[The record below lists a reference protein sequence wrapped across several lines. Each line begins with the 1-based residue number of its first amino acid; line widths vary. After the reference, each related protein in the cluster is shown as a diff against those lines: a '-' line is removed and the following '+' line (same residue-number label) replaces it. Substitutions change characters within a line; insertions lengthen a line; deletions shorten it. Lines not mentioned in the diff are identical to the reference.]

1 MNKRTVTRVF
11 KLILTAGLNYFLCSC
26 ENTKTPDKSSISSNP
41 VAIEKGNSLFALHC
55 VACHNFNQ
63 DGIGPRLGG
72 VTDMVSKDY
81 VFKFIKN
88 PQSIIQ
94 SGDNRAQSLFDK
106 YHTVMPS
113 FEHLPQD
120 DIESL
125 IAYLHTKKAVPNYEN
140 QLGFEELNNPIL
152 EPISKDGLVVE
163 LELVCQIPPSS
174 DHLPYTRITK
184 LISQPTTDELF
195 VVDLRGQLY
204 SIQNKKPQL
213 YLDLNQHFPNFIH
226 QPGLGSG
233 FGSFAFHPDWAIN
246 GILYTTHTEKSGSK
260 KADFSYADSIPT
272 KIQWVLTEWKTMN
285 PKSNMFIGENREL
298 LRINMVDIAHGV
310 QEITFN
316 PVAKHGEN
324 EYGLLYMGIGDGTSV
339 LNGITSLTQSREKIW
354 GTVIRINPMGND
366 SRNGKYGI
374 PVDNP
379 WSSSNEPNVLKE
391 IYAFGFRNPHRINW
405 TQTGLMMVANI
416 GEGNI
421 ESLYQVFPGKNYGW
435 PIREGSFLLNPISDL
450 NKVYPLPADDDI
462 YRISY
467 PIAQYDHDEGTA
479 ISGGYEYSGKDIPEL
494 MGKYLFGDIT
504 SGRLFYINVNEIQLG
519 HQAEIKEWQ
528 VSFNGS
534 TVSMEDLCKNKRV
547 DLRIGKDAFG
557 ELYIT
562 TKPDGKIYK
571 CISASKQ
578 DV

>member
-1 MNKRTVTRVF
+1 MKKRKEKYIFGWIVILGYC
-11 KLILTAGLNYFLCSC
+11 LILFSC
-26 ENTKTPDKSSISSNP
+26 ESTKTPDKSSISTNP
-41 VAIEKGNSLFALHC
+41 IAIEKGNLLFALHC

-63 DGIGPRLGG
+63 HGIGPRLGG
-72 VTDMVSKDY
+72 VTEMVSNDY
-81 VFKFIKN
+81 LYNFIKN

-113 FEHLPQD
+113 FEHLPHD

-125 IAYLHTKKAVPNYEN
+125 IAYLHTQKAAPIHESKMDLEV
-140 QLGFEELNNPIL
+140 LSNPIP
-152 EPISKDGLVVE
+152 EPISKDDLVVE

-174 DHLPYTRITK
+174 KHLPFTRITK
-184 LISQPTTDELF
+184 LVSQPTIGKLF
-195 VVDLRGQLY
+195 VVDLRGQLF
-204 SIQNKKPQL
+204 SIQNKKPLL
-213 YLDLNQHFPNFIH
+213 YLDLNQHFPNFIQ

-233 FGSFAFHPDWAIN
+233 FGSFAFHPDWTKN
-246 GILYTTHTEKSGSK
+246 GILYTTHTEKSGSG
-260 KADFSYADSIPT
+260 KADFSYTDSI
-272 KIQWVLTEWKTMN
+272 KVKLQWVLTEWKTTIPN
-285 PKSNMFIGENREL
+285 SKIFIGEHREL
-298 LRINMVDIAHGV
+298 LRINMVSVAHGV

-316 PVAKHGEN
+316 PVAKPGEN
-324 EYGLLYMGIGDGTSV
+324 DYGLLYMGIGDGTSV

-354 GTVIRINPMGND
+354 GTVIRINPMGSD

-374 PVDNP
+374 PIDNP
-379 WSSSNEPNVLKE
+379 WSNSNEPNVLRE
-391 IYAFGFRNPHRINW
+391 IYAYGFRNPHRINW
-405 TQTGLMMVANI
+405 TQSGLMIVANI

-421 ESLYQVFPGKNYGW
+421 ESLYQVLPGRNYGW
-435 PIREGSFLLNPISDL
+435 PIREGSFLLNPICDL

-479 ISGGYEYSGKDIPEL
+479 ISGGYEYSGTDIPEL
-494 MGKYLFGDIT
+494 MGKYFFGDIT